1 MSSFKASTWRK
12 FFMENATLKYT
23 DTIIQK
29 VWDTAVPGTEAPK
42 IFETISKNPG
52 IGLLCLDAD
61 GDKMIMLH
69 NPGTIGGT
77 WLQDETKLVAL
88 LGFDSNPVA
97 VKIKDSSIKDI
108 KQKVPKLEDIQDAI
122 MENISFK
129 NIKGVR
135 EILSQSRM
143 H

>member
-1 MSSFKASTWRK
+1 
-12 FFMENATLKYT
+12 
-23 DTIIQK
+23 
-29 VWDTAVPGTEAPK
+29 
-42 IFETISKNPG
+42 
-52 IGLLCLDAD
+52 
-61 GDKMIMLH
+61 MIMLH